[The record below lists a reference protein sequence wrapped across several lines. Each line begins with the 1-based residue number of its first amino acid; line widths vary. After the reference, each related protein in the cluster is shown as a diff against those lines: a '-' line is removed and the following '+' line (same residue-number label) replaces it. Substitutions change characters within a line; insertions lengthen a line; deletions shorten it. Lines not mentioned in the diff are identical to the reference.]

1 MVALRGI
8 GGIGADEVAIGP
20 VNNIEFCSSSLIL
33 LKVCMNL
40 ISSRLVFEY
49 VIFWSR
55 FVLGLSSSLCS

>member
-1 MVALRGI
+1 MVALKGI
-8 GGIGADEVAIGP
+8 GGIGADGVACGP
-20 VNNIEFCSSSLIL
+20 VNNIEFRSSSLIL

-55 FVLGLSSSLCS
+55 FELGLSSSLYS

>member
-20 VNNIEFCSSSLIL
+20 VNSIEFCSSSLIL